1 MLVLGVGM
9 VKNGH
14 GQSCDGALKLAASE
28 ECIDGINGF
37 FACWYRFIKIKSWSK
52 LFWVSVIKNGCGQ
65 SGYGTLKLAG
75 L

>member
-9 VKNGH
+9 VQNGR

-28 ECIDGINGF
+28 KWINGINRF
-37 FACWYRFIKIKSWSK
+37 FACWYRFTKIKSWSK
-52 LFWVSVIKNGCGQ
+52 LFWVGVVKNERGQ
-65 SGYGTLKLAG
+65 SGHGTLQLAG